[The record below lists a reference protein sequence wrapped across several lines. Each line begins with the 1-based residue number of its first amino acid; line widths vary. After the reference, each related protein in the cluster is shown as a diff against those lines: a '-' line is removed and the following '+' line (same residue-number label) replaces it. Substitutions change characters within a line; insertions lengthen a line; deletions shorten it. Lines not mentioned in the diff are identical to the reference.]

1 MSLESKLAAYFKSP
15 ASKKKINA
23 KIHEYHSSGEK
34 RTASGSSIVPEDRM
48 AHASAK
54 FMELLHQN
62 AMACNL
68 PASVMQH
75 IEDMASVR
83 PIPTKDGF
91 ELPIFFGG
99 DLHRD
104 SLENDDT
111 SYDGIDNIVALFN
124 NGYHASD
131 YVYGWWDNHSP
142 SGAAL
147 GRSLYKDD
155 YAWVRS
161 VKDREALRFIQ
172 QTIADFN
179 GNYGADYD
187 VTAVAANIYTE

>member
-1 MSLESKLAAYFKSP
+1 MAAYLKS
-15 ASKKKINA
+15 ADAKKKIDA
-23 KIHEYHSSGEK
+23 KICEYHSSGEK
-34 RTASGSSIVPEDRM
+34 STANGSSLVPEDRM
-48 AHASAK
+48 IHASAK

-62 AMACNL
+62 ALACNL
-68 PASVMQH
+68 PASVIQH
-75 IEDMASVR
+75 IDDMTSAS
-83 PIPTKDGF
+83 PIQTKDGF
-91 ELPIFFGG
+91 ELPISFGG

-124 NGYHASD
+124 NGYHASN
-131 YVYGWWDNHSP
+131 YVYGWWNNHSP
-142 SGAAL
+142 SGSAL
-147 GRSLYKDD
+147 GHSLYKDD

-187 VTAVAANIYTE
+187 VMAVAAHIYTQ